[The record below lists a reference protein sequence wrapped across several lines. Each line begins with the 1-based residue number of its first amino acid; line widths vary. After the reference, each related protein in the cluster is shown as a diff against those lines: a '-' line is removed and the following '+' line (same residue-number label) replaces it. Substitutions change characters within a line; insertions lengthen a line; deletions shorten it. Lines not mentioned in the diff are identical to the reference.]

1 MADTTRV
8 VPNADV
14 AYHLNTLVTAAHRLH
29 DTAARVEKLASGLKH
44 SVNIG
49 HGQYRYFSASEAA
62 MELVAAEAAY
72 KARMSAAQH
81 AVSGLPNGDDLFAE
95 ASRGRGFFHPA
106 DAA

>member
-29 DTAARVEKLASGLKH
+29 DAAARVEKQASDIKH

-49 HGQYRYFSASEAA
+49 HGQYLHLSVSEA
-62 MELVAAEAAY
+62 MTELVAAEAAY
-72 KARMSAAQH
+72 KARLSAARH
-81 AVSGLPNGDDLFAE
+81 AVAGLPDGDDLVVD